1 MQEDRFTELALEALL
16 CKDMQRKKA
25 ILKEVYEIETERLK
39 NLAGKSTVQWVER

>member
-1 MQEDRFTELALEALL
+1 MKEDRFTELALE
-16 CKDMQRKKA
+16 QRKEV